1 MAGEQNLIPISE
13 RTPEERKRIAAM
25 GGRASGVA
33 YRKRK
38 LLRECLAELLTQDFP
53 NDNGEMQML
62 SELLVAKLAQKALSG
77 DVKAF
82 EVLRDT
88 AGEKPVEK
96 VMLAD
101 VEQSVIDDVERL
113 VNDEQRGTS

>member
-53 NDNGEMQML
+53 
-62 SELLVAKLAQKALSG
+62 
-77 DVKAF
+77 
-82 EVLRDT
+82 
-88 AGEKPVEK
+88 
-96 VMLAD
+96 
-101 VEQSVIDDVERL
+101 DD
-113 VNDEQRGTS
+113 DG